1 MLWGSLERET
11 QGRLAIKWWGE
22 QLEEVTSHQYL
33 GVHIENN
40 LKWNRQTKHASEK
53 ATKVLNFIRRN
64 FHNCSKSVKEKLYQT
79 LVRPHLEY
87 ASIVWN
93 PVSKENKNLIEMVQR
108 RAARFVLG
116 DYDRKSSVSKMYQN
130 LKWDTLEQ
138 RREKQC
144 ISAFH
149 KILHGDL
156 ELDIDNYAI
165 KKIDRP
171 RRTHNQQ
178 YQSNSKFISTSQFST
193 SFFPSTIS
201 SWNKLPQSLVDI
213 IDPDIFKTSLVETGQ
228 QETLTM

>member
-1 MLWGSLERET
+1 MM
-11 QGRLAIKWWGE
+11 GE

-116 DYDRKSSVSKMYQN
+116 DYDRKSSVSKMYQD

-156 ELDIDNYAI
+156 RARHRQL
-165 KKIDRP
+165 R
-171 RRTHNQQ
+171 H
-178 YQSNSKFISTSQFST
+178 
-193 SFFPSTIS
+193 
-201 SWNKLPQSLVDI
+201 
-213 IDPDIFKTSLVETGQ
+213 
-228 QETLTM
+228 